1 MEEDEFFQCDN
12 FFHPWSHFANCIVPD
27 CDALIELCQLQKL
40 AAGSFD

>member
-1 MEEDEFFQCDN
+1 MN
-12 FFHPWSHFANCIVPD
+12 FFNVTIFFIPGHIFANCIVPD